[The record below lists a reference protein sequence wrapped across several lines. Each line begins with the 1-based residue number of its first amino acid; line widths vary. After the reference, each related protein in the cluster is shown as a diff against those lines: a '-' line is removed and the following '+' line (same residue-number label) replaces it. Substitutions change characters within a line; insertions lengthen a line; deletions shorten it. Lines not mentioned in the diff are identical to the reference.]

1 VTVGAARTTIV
12 FTPPPTPNGPLHVGH
27 VGGPYLRADLWIR
40 LARMFTGST
49 YLHVSH
55 VDTYQTYVAKKAVEL
70 REEPLALAR
79 RNRDAIRADF
89 TAYALEQD
97 HFGDNEDLD
106 YLRFLREGVRAFE
119 SSAVLARRSVPACG
133 DCGTAM
139 LEAFARTPCP
149 HCLHDAYLNVCE
161 NCSAPQHTTE
171 SAALRCSR
179 CGGGP
184 GASTEARFLRLGAED
199 VAAVSLAV
207 GHRHGASRRAAGL
220 LSRLATHDVLW
231 SFPAPYGIAVD
242 ESDEVLN
249 PWVEIFFHHLWCLLG
264 ASGVDRSLPF
274 DEAVRQVNSRD
285 IRVVYFFGVD
295 NTYYYTFLFTAMA
308 LRLDITAMLPEALKI
323 NHFMQLN
330 GAKMSSSRGNALWAH
345 ELTGTAPVEELR
357 TRLARSCPEYSV
369 RDLAPAT
376 AAPLRSPRR
385 SGGAPTGDSGAWQVA
400 TLRRRL
406 EELAAIE
413 AFSVESLLDALD
425 KGREH
430 ADLVEGPVADQIRRY
445 LDEVCGTL
453 RLA

>member
-1 VTVGAARTTIV
+1 VGAATTTFV

-40 LARMFTGST
+40 LARMVTGAT

-70 REEPLALAR
+70 QEDPVALAR
-79 RNRDAIRADF
+79 RNREAIRADF
-89 TAYALEQD
+89 TAFALEQD
-97 HFGDNEDLD
+97 HFGDNEDPE
-106 YLRFLREGVRAFE
+106 YLRFLRAGVRALEE
-119 SSAVLARRSVPACG
+119 STELVRTPTPACG

-139 LEAFARTPCP
+139 VEAFARRPCA

-161 NCSAPQHTTE
+161 NCSAPQHA
-171 SAALRCSR
+171 SDPNVLRCSR

-184 GASTEARFLRLGAED
+184 GASVEARFLRLGAD
-199 VAAVSLAV
+199 DIAAASLAV
-207 GHRHGASRRAAGL
+207 GDRHGASRRAAGL
-220 LSRLATHDVLW
+220 LGRLAPHDLLW
-231 SFPAPYGIAVD
+231 SFPAAYGIAVD
-242 ESDEVLN
+242 DSGDVLN

-274 DEAVRQVNSRD
+274 DEAVRHVNSRD
-285 IRVVYFFGVD
+285 LRVVYFFGVD
-295 NTYYYTFLFTAMA
+295 NTYYYTFLFTVMA
-308 LRLDITAMLPEALKI
+308 LRLNITAMLPEALKI

-369 RDLAPAT
+369 RDLAPAG
-376 AAPLRSPRR
+376 AAAMRAPRGLADPPPR
-385 SGGAPTGDSGAWQVA
+385 DGDAWPVL

-406 EELAAIE
+406 EELAPIE
-413 AFSVESLLDALD
+413 AFSVESLVDALD

-430 ADLVEGPVADQIRRY
+430 AALVGGADADEIHRY
-445 LDEVCGTL
+445 LDEVCRTL
-453 RLA
+453 RLS